1 MAIDLKQEF
10 SSFDLQ
16 RWLSFSGRIGRQ
28 TWWLHYVLLLVV
40 AAILLQ
46 IALAVIGMVLPTLV
60 YLPLSFL
67 GSLALLWPA
76 LAGMVKR
83 LHDHNLE
90 DRWAILYVALL
101 FGYQLLALVAVMLAL
116 MGAPLVFL
124 GTILMLIGLLTF
136 VAGIAMLV
144 FCGFLKGT
152 AGPNRFGSDPLGGN
166 PIIGAGDQATVITPR
181 R

>member
-1 MAIDLKQEF
+1 MAIDLKQEIND
-10 SSFDLQ
+10 FDVQ

-28 TWWLHYVLLLVV
+28 TWWLHYVLLMVV
-40 AAILLQ
+40 AAILLH
-46 IALAVIGMVLPTLV
+46 IVLAIFGLVLPTLL

-67 GSLALLWPA
+67 ANLVLLWPA

-90 DRWAILYVALL
+90 DKWAIGYVCLL
-101 FGYQLLALVAVMLAL
+101 FGYQLLTLIALMLAL
-116 MGAPLVFL
+116 AGAPLVAL
-124 GTILMLIGLLTF
+124 GVILMLVGLLTF

-152 AGPNRFGSDPLGGN
+152 PGPNRFGPDPLGGN
-166 PIIGAGDQATVITPR
+166 PIIGNSDQATVITPR

>member
-1 MAIDLKQEF
+1 MAIDIRQEI
-10 SSFDLQ
+10 SSFDLD

-40 AAILLQ
+40 VAILLH
-46 IALAVIGMVLPTLV
+46 IALSIVGLVLPTMV
-60 YLPLSFL
+60 YLPLTFL
-67 GSLALLWPA
+67 ANLILLWPA

-90 DRWAILYVALL
+90 DRWAIIYVALV
-101 FGYQLLALVAVMLAL
+101 FGQQLLALLALMLAL
-116 MGAPLVFL
+116 AGAPLIFL
-124 GTILMLIGLLTF
+124 GTIVMLVGLLTF

-152 AGPNRFGSDPLGGN
+152 AGPNRFGPDPLGGS
-166 PIIGAGDQATVITPR
+166 PVIGAGDQATVIAPR